1 MLILA
6 GQVDEAEMLPHR
18 LILKKALRKL
28 ETVCH
33 SLISGHVKH
42 VSLILHRR

>member
-6 GQVDEAEMLPHR
+6 GQVDEAEMLWHR
-18 LILKKALRKL
+18 LILEKL

-42 VSLILHRR
+42 VSLILHRKVKV